1 MCVGNDASATSGGPT
16 KMGGPPAQA
25 PGSIP
30 QQGGGPS
37 MMGPGGMG
45 TVTDDSPSIGLLGA
59 ISTVAS
65 LLAGPPGW
73 VTLASGAAAYGL
85 DKALDTPSVSL
96 ADLTGGGRTQRARAG
111 AVAAG
116 RSGPTPET
124 LGAPSDSSDNQG
136 GGVAPKIRPSLAT
149 SAPPTPLGA
158 APPVTVNNPRR
169 WPLLTGRRY
178 SARSRSSVLGAA
190 NIGKTLLGG

>member
-1 MCVGNDASATSGGPT
+1 MCPSEASATSGGQT

-30 QQGGGPS
+30 QQGGGLS
-37 MMGPGGMG
+37 KMGPGGMG
-45 TVTDDSPSIGLLGA
+45 TVTDDSPSIGLLGL
-59 ISTVAS
+59 ISTAAS

-96 ADLTGGGRTQRARAG
+96 ADLTRGGKTQSERAG

-116 RSGPTPET
+116 KSSPPPET
-124 LGAPSDSSDNQG
+124 LGAPSGSSDNQG
-136 GGVAPKIRPSLAT
+136 GGVAPKTRPSLAT

-158 APPVTVNNPRR
+158 ASPVTVNNPRR
-169 WPLLTGRRY
+169 FPLLTGRLG

-190 NIGKTLLGG
+190 NIGKTLLGA